1 MIFRKSIKGTAIK
14 KSFKITLASLIA
26 LAALGLLALYV
37 TKLQVPLLKP
47 DGMIAIKERD
57 LITTSSY
64 LMLIVVIPVYILTL
78 FVAWRYRAENGK
90 GRHAPE
96 WEHNYIAE
104 YCWWGV
110 PLIIV
115 MILSA
120 LIWKSS
126 HELNPFKPLEGEKGI
141 VIQAVA
147 LNWKW
152 LFIYPEQGIATIN
165 FVQFPEKTPI
175 NFEITAD
182 APMNSFWIPALG
194 GQIYAM
200 PAMKSKL
207 HLIADKTGT
216 FKGNSANFSGKG
228 FAGMT
233 FTAEVVSQESFQ
245 QWLRAGKT
253 NLGALDIHEYE
264 RLVEPSEQNPITIY
278 SLAEPNLFNYI
289 LDKYNV
295 PPKK

>member
-1 MIFRKSIKGTAIK
+1 MLYIGT
-14 KSFKITLASLIA
+14 LN
-26 LAALGLLALYV
+26 
-37 TKLQVPLLKP
+37 VPVLKP
-47 DGMIAIKERD
+47 DGIIAVKERD

-64 LMLIVVIPVYILTL
+64 LMLIVVVPVYILTL
-78 FVAWRYRAENGK
+78 FVAWKYRAENVK
-90 GRHAPE
+90 ARHAPE
-96 WEHNYIAE
+96 WEHNYVAE
-104 YCWWGV
+104 YCWWGI
-110 PLIIV
+110 PLVIV
-115 MILSA
+115 LILSA

-126 HELNPFKPLEGEKGI
+126 HELNPFKPIDGKKEM

-152 LFIYPEQGIATIN
+152 LFIYPEQGIATVN

-175 NFEITAD
+175 NFQITAD

-200 PAMKSKL
+200 PAMKSQL
-207 HLIADKTGT
+207 HLIASKPGS

-233 FTAEVVSQESFQ
+233 FVAESVSQENFEK
-245 QWLRAGKT
+245 WLENGKGAG
-253 NLGALDIHEYE
+253 GVLDVQEYE
-264 RLVEPSEQNPITIY
+264 RLVMPSENNPVATY
-278 SLAEPNLFNYI
+278 SLGERDLFNYI